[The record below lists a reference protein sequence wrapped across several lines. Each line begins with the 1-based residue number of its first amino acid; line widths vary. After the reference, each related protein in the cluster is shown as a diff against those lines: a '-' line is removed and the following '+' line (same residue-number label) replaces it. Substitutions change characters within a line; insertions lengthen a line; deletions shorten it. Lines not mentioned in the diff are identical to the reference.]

1 MFLKKVPV
9 QERER
14 WRVLQERSAGNGQ
27 PYAIA
32 MSGWDSAS
40 SLHQL
45 VTKAFMRALAN
56 DSKLPQAIRDI
67 VGMSG
72 QTYRSFIN
80 NLIESCPDARYLE
93 IGSWQGSTAAAALYG
108 NAAKCVC
115 IDNWSQFGG
124 PKEAFFGNIAGVRS
138 DKVDFKFI
146 EQDFRKIE
154 YGLIGR
160 FNIYMFDGPHAEVDH
175 YDGIILAQ
183 PALDKSHILIVDD
196 WNWTSVRNG
205 TLRALVDAKCS
216 IDSWIEVRT
225 TFDDS
230 HPRVAFQDSH
240 WHNGYFIAVLE
251 KPS

>member
-1 MFLKKVPV
+1 VDKADRIGARNRFIRLSRPYAVAAIFPVPVPIFGTVTRWPATVNVTLRSSRSGTAISNQIVAQYQCPFVDPGKEMGSSRATSAAPPEGRDQMFIKKVPV

-40 SLHQL
+40 PLHQL

-80 NLIESCPDARYLE
+80 NLVESCPDARYLE

-124 PKEAFFGNIAGVRS
+124 PKEGVLRQYCGRTFG
-138 DKVDFKFI
+138 
-146 EQDFRKIE
+146 
-154 YGLIGR
+154 
-160 FNIYMFDGPHAEVDH
+160 
-175 YDGIILAQ
+175 
-183 PALDKSHILIVDD
+183 
-196 WNWTSVRNG
+196 
-205 TLRALVDAKCS
+205 
-216 IDSWIEVRT
+216 
-225 TFDDS
+225 
-230 HPRVAFQDSH
+230 
-240 WHNGYFIAVLE
+240 
-251 KPS
+251 